1 MVLVLTAVTAGIIG
15 FAIGAVGR
23 RATADRLLDAS
34 LQALDA
40 SERDVAHWQRLA
52 RYWQHRAEAPPYTR
66 ARDRAAAQT
75 RLHITG
81 ADIGP
86 AGRRRRPD

>member
-1 MVLVLTAVTAGIIG
+1 MLVLTAVAAGIIG
-15 FAIGAVGR
+15 FALGAFSR
-23 RATADRLLDAS
+23 RTTADRLLDAS

-66 ARDRAAAQT
+66 ARDRVAAPS

-81 ADIGP
+81 ADVGP
-86 AGRRRRPD
+86 TGRRRLRPD